1 MCDAS
6 VQATESWLA
15 LAIPTANTI
24 LESEFDEAVNMPMTS
39 NHVQQRVEAMC
50 QQGCDA
56 VRSYIRAMEEKLPLS
71 QLDGLDGN
79 EKDRILTELK
89 AIMAVYDR
97 PRDN

>member
-1 MCDAS
+1 MVS
-6 VQATESWLA
+6 IFLNSK
-15 LAIPTANTI
+15 
-24 LESEFDEAVNMPMTS
+24 FDEPVCMRMTS

-56 VRSYIRAMEEKLPLS
+56 VRSYIRAMEDKLPLS
-71 QLDGLDGN
+71 QLDGLDGT
-79 EKDRILTELK
+79 ERDRVLIELK